1 MTATIVPP
9 HLVLANQIVDM
20 QKGMD
25 VIRAEIISKL
35 DGQQNMLRNFIING
49 TVPITHLQVFKM
61 VKKLQSSIQTTI
73 EAALLQNQNNLRN
86 IAVPT
91 DTSRTVLETTKF
103 TIRDLDLGLKTPSN
117 SRDLSITKLIY
128 RL

>member
-35 DGQQNMLRNFIING
+35 DGQNMLRNFIING
-49 TVPITHLQVFKM
+49 TVPITHLQVVKM

-73 EAALLQNQNNLRN
+73 QAALLQNQNNLRN

-117 SRDLSITKLIY
+117 SRNLSITKLIY

>member
-1 MTATIVPP
+1 MTATRVPP

-35 DGQQNMLRNFIING
+35 DGQNMLRNFIING
-49 TVPITHLQVFKM
+49 AVPITHLQVVKM

-73 EAALLQNQNNLRN
+73 QAALLQNQNNLRN

-117 SRDLSITKLIY
+117 SRDLSITKLIH